1 MGVLVTMVVVI
12 APYIAVS
19 IWAVVVILGSLF
31 TSASLL
37 LFALCTQRESPSE
50 KAPQSPSKSQQ
61 DEEEEVLEP
70 LLPAEQCTSA
80 EDECQEIEQ
89 AEEVEQVSQ
98 AVEPESS
105 PLMVFHEPHK
115 SLSDPMEEPVLAVG
129 PTEEAL
135 ELIDV
140 DQFGDYFPNF
150 LLPPRMDL
158 NDQRLTIVLDLD
170 ETLVRS
176 CEEEDVPLHM
186 EFAASVGLLDRI
198 EVVCVDPQTGAQEK
212 IVSFLRPGIHQF
224 LECVSSFAEVV
235 LFTAGDPEY
244 AAPLV
249 AQLDPEGKYFS
260 YCLFRE
266 ATVATPQHMHV
277 KDLLRLGRDMARI
290 VLVDNNPCS
299 FLFQPENG
307 ILCEGFYGDPSD
319 RHLLEAT
326 LPLLKLLAF
335 VQDVRPVLTSR
346 CVMY

>member
-1 MGVLVTMVVVI
+1 MGVLAKMAVVI
-12 APYIAVS
+12 APYVAVS
-19 IWAVVVILGSLF
+19 IWAVVGILGSLF

-37 LFALCTQRESPSE
+37 LFSLSTQRESQSR
-50 KAPQSPSKSQQ
+50 KAPHSPSKSKQ

-70 LLPAEQCTSA
+70 LLSPEQCPGVQSK
-80 EDECQEIEQ
+80 CQEV
-89 AEEVEQVSQ
+89 EEVEEVDQVSQ
-98 AVEPESS
+98 TAEPEPS
-105 PLMVFHEPHK
+105 PPMMLHEPQE
-115 SLSDPMEEPVLAVG
+115 SLSEPMDEPILAVG

-135 ELIDV
+135 DLFDV

-150 LLPPRMDL
+150 LLPPRMDV

-198 EVVCVDPQTGAQEK
+198 EVICVDPQTGAREK
-212 IVSFLRPGIHQF
+212 IVSFLRPGLQQF
-224 LECVSSFAEVV
+224 LESVACFAEVV

-277 KDLLRLGRDMARI
+277 KDLLRLGRDMGRT

-319 RHLLEAT
+319 RHLHEAT